1 VLADDLEGLGELGED
16 DLLGLDPIGQLQA
29 GVVHGDRRGR
39 GRAVVG
45 GQDGGQHG
53 RADGVAPAGHLE
65 GEFGGRVPGRWRCR
79 RLAIAATAGAG
90 YAVITG
96 IAAV

>member
-45 GQDGGQHG
+45 G
-53 RADGVAPAGHLE
+53 PSS
-65 GEFGGRVPGRWRCR
+65 
-79 RLAIAATAGAG
+79 
-90 YAVITG
+90 
-96 IAAV
+96 